1 MKKIAVLIIL
11 GVLVYGGT
19 SATELTLKD
28 YQDLKY
34 YQARNLDEE
43 KIVKLALDYQKA
55 HNLYDPKGVLAVYL
69 PGAII
74 KAGMKD
80 DRSDHLV
87 TKEEYVGIVADK
99 LATSKMYNFKL
110 IFLTPKKISI
120 EGSTAKLNIPFILYS
135 IAQDYWEKGIFN
147 FDFRKADSGWF
158 ISRNTWK
165 ILDLFYNP

>member
-1 MKKIAVLIIL
+1 MKKLAVLIIL

-19 SATELTLKD
+19 SATELTLKGR
-28 YQDLKY
+28 QALKY
-34 YQARNLDEE
+34 YQAESVDEE

-55 HNLYDPKGVLAVYL
+55 YNLYDPKGVLAVYL

-87 TKEEYVGIVADK
+87 TKEEYVVIVADK
-99 LATSKMYNFKL
+99 LATGKMYNFKL
-110 IFLTPKKISI
+110 IFLTPKKITVKGSI
-120 EGSTAKLNIPFILYS
+120 AKLNVPFILYS
-135 IAQDYWEKGIFN
+135 TTQDYWEKGIFN

>member
-1 MKKIAVLIIL
+1 MKTLAVLIIL

-28 YQDLKY
+28 YQ
-34 YQARNLDEE
+34 AEVLDEK
-43 KIVKLALDYQKA
+43 KIVKLVLDYQKA
-55 HNLYDPKGVLAVYL
+55 YNLYDPKGVLAVYL

-110 IFLTPKKISI
+110 MFLTPKKISV
-120 EGSTAKLNIPFILYS
+120 EGSTAKFNVPFILYS

>member
-1 MKKIAVLIIL
+1 MKKLAVLIIL

-28 YQDLKY
+28 YQ
-34 YQARNLDEE
+34 AEGLDGK
-43 KIVKLALDYQKA
+43 KIVKLVLDYQKA
-55 HNLYDPKGVLAVYL
+55 YNLYDPKGVLAVYL

-74 KAGMKD
+74 KAGLKD
-80 DRSDHLV
+80 DWSEHLV

-99 LATSKMYNFKL
+99 LATSKMYNLKL
-110 IFLTPKKISI
+110 IFLTPKKITV

-135 IAQDYWEKGIFN
+135 SAQDYWEKGIFN
-147 FDFRKADSGWF
+147 FDFRKADSGWL

>member
-1 MKKIAVLIIL
+1 MRKLAVLIIL

-19 SATELTLKD
+19 SATELTLKEH
-28 YQDLKY
+28 QALKY
-34 YQARNLDEE
+34 YQAESVDEE
-43 KIVKLALDYQKA
+43 NIVKLVLDYQKA
-55 HNLYDPKGVLAVYL
+55 YNLYDPKGVLAVYL

-87 TKEEYVGIVADK
+87 TKEEYVVIVADK
-99 LATSKMYNFKL
+99 LETGKMYNFKL
-110 IFLTPKKISI
+110 IFLTPKKINVQ
-120 EGSTAKLNIPFILYS
+120 GNNAKLNVPYILYS

-158 ISRNTWK
+158 ISRNTWEVE
-165 ILDLFYNP
+165 DLFYNP